1 MYYRDMTHGDNCKQI
16 KLKEISESQVPCIW
30 TFLKTEILRVLE
42 TKVTNS
48 FREQFLLKVSM
59 PLALP
64 GQKIVTTT
72 DSISATLETV
82 SIRPSLLQPLKL
94 NLSRF
99 RIWRL
104 ISFLLHSSLSV
115 GALSEHWYFTE

>member
-1 MYYRDMTHGDNCKQI
+1 MTHGDNCKQI

-82 SIRPSLLQPLKL
+82 SIRPSLLQPLKF

-99 RIWRL
+99 RIWWP

-115 GALSEHWYFTE
+115 GALSAHWYFTE